1 MGRRECFALLG
12 GAMIFAA
19 LMVVSPAAQQ
29 SPAQTW
35 CYGNDST
42 DDQTIAGCTRV
53 IQSGRENQRD
63 LASAYFNRGVA
74 YGHKGD
80 FDRAIR
86 DFDQAI
92 KINPSYEAF
101 YSRGLTYSNKG
112 LWDRAIQDYD
122 EAIKLNP
129 NYVKAISN
137 RGNAYLAKR
146 QYDRAIQDYDQAIKL
161 DPNEA
166 IPVNNRGNAYY
177 QLGQVDRAIQ
187 DFDLAIK
194 LNPNYP
200 DALNN
205 RGLAYIS
212 QGQGAQA
219 RSERR
224 RRHQKSRYGHHKEKQ
239 LIAAARSHGREPST
253 SASLL
258 SKS

>member
-1 MGRRECFALLG
+1 MFCSAGRCDDFCGVHGRFACCQ
-12 GAMIFAA
+12 
-19 LMVVSPAAQQ
+19 QQ

-63 LASAYFNRGVA
+63 LASAYYNRGLA

-92 KINPSYEAF
+92 KINPNYVEAL

-129 NYVKAISN
+129 NYVRAISN
-137 RGNAYLAKR
+137 RGSAYLAKR

-166 IPVNNRGNAYY
+166 IPLNNRGNAY
-177 QLGQVDRAIQ
+177 
-187 DFDLAIK
+187 
-194 LNPNYP
+194 
-200 DALNN
+200 
-205 RGLAYIS
+205 
-212 QGQGAQA
+212 
-219 RSERR
+219 
-224 RRHQKSRYGHHKEKQ
+224 
-239 LIAAARSHGREPST
+239 
-253 SASLL
+253 
-258 SKS
+258 

>member
-1 MGRRECFALLG
+1 MRRRECFALLG

-19 LMVVSPAAQQ
+19 LMVVSPAAAQQ

-63 LASAYFNRGVA
+63 LASAYFNRGLA

-86 DFDQAI
+86 DFDEAI
-92 KINPSYEAF
+92 KINPNYVEAL
-101 YSRGLTYSNKG
+101 YCRGLTYSNKG

-129 NYVKAISN
+129 DYVKAISN

-146 QYDRAIQDYDQAIKL
+146 QYDRAIQDYDQARLHKPRSIRSGYSRL
-161 DPNEA
+161 RP
-166 IPVNNRGNAYY
+166 
-177 QLGQVDRAIQ
+177 
-187 DFDLAIK
+187 
-194 LNPNYP
+194 
-200 DALNN
+200 
-205 RGLAYIS
+205 
-212 QGQGAQA
+212 GAQA

>member
-19 LMVVSPAAQQ
+19 LMVVSPAAAQQ

-35 CYGNDST
+35 CYGNDSA

-63 LASAYFNRGVA
+63 LASAYFNRGLA

-92 KINPSYEAF
+92 KINPNYVEAL
-101 YSRGLTYSNKG
+101 YCRGLTYS
-112 LWDRAIQDYD
+112 LCDRAIQDYD

-129 NYVKAISN
+129 DYVKAISN

-166 IPVNNRGNAYY
+166 IPLNNRGNAYY
-177 QLGQVDRAIQ
+177 QIDQVDRAIQ

>member
-1 MGRRECFALLG
+1 
-12 GAMIFAA
+12 MIFAA
-19 LMVVSPAAQQ
+19 FMVVSPAATQQ

-74 YGHKGD
+74 YGYKGD
-80 FDRAIR
+80 FDRAVR
-86 DFDQAI
+86 DF
-92 KINPSYEAF
+92 
-101 YSRGLTYSNKG
+101 
-112 LWDRAIQDYD
+112 
-122 EAIKLNP
+122 
-129 NYVKAISN
+129 
-137 RGNAYLAKR
+137 
-146 QYDRAIQDYDQAIKL
+146 DQAIKL

-166 IPVNNRGNAYY
+166 IPLNNRGSAYY
-177 QLGQVDRAIQ
+177 QIGQVDRAIQ

-212 QGQGAQA
+212 QGQYDRAIQDFDQVLKLDPKDA
-219 RSERR
+219 DAIRNRAMAITRKKTDSSCQIAWPRT
-224 RRHQKSRYGHHKEKQ
+224 KS
-239 LIAAARSHGREPST
+239 
-253 SASLL
+253 
-258 SKS
+258 